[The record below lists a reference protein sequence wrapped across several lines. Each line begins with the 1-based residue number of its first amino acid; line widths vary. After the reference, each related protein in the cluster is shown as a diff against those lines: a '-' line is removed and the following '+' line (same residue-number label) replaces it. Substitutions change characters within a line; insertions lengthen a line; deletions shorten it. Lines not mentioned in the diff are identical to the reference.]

1 MPSEIELKLLLP
13 GANPK
18 TIAQTLARHPALA
31 RRPRQEKWLTNIY
44 FDTPEQALRQ
54 QRSALRLRHVADK
67 PAGHGKWLQTFKTA
81 GTSQGGLSQRG
92 EWETPVA
99 GRALDLNALEE
110 TPFHALLADDTPAA
124 SLAPCFET
132 HCHRTT
138 WLVRKRDGSTIEV
151 ALDIG
156 RIIAG
161 QQQEPMLELELEL
174 LTGPVDAL
182 FELAQSLARHIAV
195 LPSDASKAE
204 RGYALAAGHIHS
216 ATRARLESLAPGTPP
231 IVAASQSMTGM
242 YDHFT
247 RNLAALL
254 HSDQPEVVHQARVAW
269 RRWRSALRF
278 FRPWL
283 PAEPDRAGLSPLLGG
298 LCRLRDL
305 DVARTETLPH
315 WADAYIGGN
324 PGRRKSVTSAQA
336 MLNQASK
343 EARHTARLAL
353 STPGTSQVLLAHA
366 AWLYTLRQPVS
377 TTRKSKKQSTWA
389 RERMGKLQRRLAQ
402 AMDAARQPAA
412 TEEMGHDARL
422 LAKRARY
429 NIEALQGLLPRDKAK
444 RWLKAAT
451 ATQLLIGAQRDLQ
464 QAAVVLEQLGAEE
477 SLVAFLRGAA
487 AGGIKSN
494 TQ

>member
-54 QRSALRLRHVADK
+54 QRSALRLRHVAGK
-67 PAGHGKWLQTFKTA
+67 PGGHGEWLQTFKTA

-156 RIIAG
+156 NIVAG

-174 LTGPVDAL
+174 LAGPAGAL

-204 RGYALAAGHIHS
+204 RGYALAAGHIHA

-231 IVAASQSMTGM
+231 ITAASQTMTGM
-242 YDHFT
+242 YEQFT

-254 HSDQPEVVHQARVAW
+254 RSDEPEAVHQARVAW

-283 PAEPDRAGLSPLLGG
+283 PAEPDRAGLSPLLSSLG
-298 LCRLRDL
+298 RLRDL
-305 DVARTETLPH
+305 DVARTETLPR
-315 WADAYIGGN
+315 WTDAYVGGH
-324 PGRRKSVTSAQA
+324 PGRRKNIASAQA
-336 MLNQASK
+336 ILDRAGQ
-343 EARHTARLAL
+343 EARQMARLAL
-353 STPGTSQVLLAHA
+353 ATSSTGQVLLAHA
-366 AWLYTLRQPVS
+366 AWLYTLRQPANA
-377 TTRKSKKQSTWA
+377 THKGKKQSAWA
-389 RERMGKLQRRLAQ
+389 RERMEKLQRRLAR
-402 AMDAARQPAA
+402 AMHAARQPGA

-429 NIEALQGLLPRDKAK
+429 NIEAVQELLPRDKAK

-464 QAAVVLEQLGAEE
+464 EAAVVLEQLGAKE

-487 AGGIKSN
+487 AGCFKNSAR
-494 TQ
+494 

>member
-67 PAGHGKWLQTFKTA
+67 PGGHGEWLQTFKTA

-156 RIIAG
+156 KIIAG
-161 QQQEPMLELELEL
+161 QQHEPMLELELEL
-174 LTGPVDAL
+174 LTGPADAL

-216 ATRARLESLAPGTPP
+216 ATRARLEPLAPGTPP

-242 YDHFT
+242 YEQFT

-254 HSDQPEVVHQARVAW
+254 HSDEPEVVHQARVAW

-283 PAEPDRAGLSPLLGG
+283 PAEPDRAGLSPLLGSLG
-298 LCRLRDL
+298 RLRDL
-305 DVARTETLPH
+305 DVARAETLPR

-336 MLNQASK
+336 MLDQARM

-353 STPGTSQVLLAHA
+353 ATPSTGQVLLAHA
-366 AWLYTLRQPVS
+366 AWLYTLRQPAS
-377 TTRKSKKQSTWA
+377 ATRKSKKQSTWA
-389 RERMGKLQRRLAQ
+389 RERMGKLQRRLAH
-402 AMDAARQPAA
+402 AIDSARQPSA

-444 RWLKAAT
+444 RWLKEAT
-451 ATQLLIGAQRDLQ
+451 TTQLLIGAQRDLQ
-464 QAAVVLEQLGAEE
+464 QAAVVLEQLRAEE

>member
-67 PAGHGKWLQTFKTA
+67 PGGHGEWLQTFKTA

-156 RIIAG
+156 KIIAG

-231 IVAASQSMTGM
+231 IFAASQTMTGM
-242 YDHFT
+242 YDQFT

-254 HSDQPEVVHQARVAW
+254 HSDEPEVVHQARVAW

-283 PAEPDRAGLSPLLGG
+283 PAEPDRAGLSPLLGSLG
-298 LCRLRDL
+298 RLRDL
-305 DVARTETLPH
+305 DVARAETLPR
-315 WADAYIGGN
+315 WADAYIAGN
-324 PGRRKSVTSAQA
+324 AGRRKNVTSAQA
-336 MLNQASK
+336 MLDRACQ
-343 EARHTARLAL
+343 EARQMARLAL
-353 STPGTSQVLLAHA
+353 ATPSTGQVLLAHA
-366 AWLYTLRQPVS
+366 AWLYTLRQPAS
-377 TTRKSKKQSTWA
+377 ATRKSKKQSTWA
-389 RERMGKLQRRLAQ
+389 RERMDKLQRRLAQ

-412 TEEMGHDARL
+412 TEEMGHAARL
-422 LAKRARY
+422 LAKRTRY

-444 RWLKAAT
+444 RWLKEAT
-451 ATQLLIGAQRDLQ
+451 TTQLLIGAQRDLQ

-487 AGGIKSN
+487 AGSIKSN

>member
-18 TIAQTLARHPALA
+18 TIAQTLARHPTLA

-67 PAGHGKWLQTFKTA
+67 PGGHGDWLQTFKTA
-81 GTSQGGLSQRG
+81 GTSQSGLSQRG
-92 EWETPVA
+92 EWETQVA
-99 GRALDLNALEE
+99 GKALDLNALAD
-110 TPFHALLADDTPAA
+110 TPFHALLADGTPAA
-124 SLAPCFET
+124 SLDPCFET

-156 RIIAG
+156 KIIAG
-161 QQQEPMLELELEL
+161 KQQEPMLELELEL
-174 LTGPVDAL
+174 LAGPAQAL
-182 FELAQSLARHIAV
+182 FELAQSLARQVAV

-204 RGYALAAGHIHS
+204 RGYALAAGHIHA
-216 ATRARLESLAPGTPP
+216 ATRARLESLAPGTSPL
-231 IVAASQSMTGM
+231 IAASQTMTGM
-242 YDHFT
+242 YEQFT

-254 HSDQPEVVHQARVAW
+254 HSDEPEVVHQTRVAW
-269 RRWRSALRF
+269 RRWRSALRL

-283 PAEPDRAGLSPLLGG
+283 PSEPDRAGLGPLLDNLG
-298 LCRLRDL
+298 RLRDL

-315 WADAYIGGN
+315 WADVYMGGN
-324 PGRRKSVTSAQA
+324 PGRRKNVTSAQA
-336 MLNQASK
+336 LLDQARM
-343 EARHTARLAL
+343 EARQTVRRSIGTP
-353 STPGTSQVLLAHA
+353 STGQVLLSHA
-366 AWLYTLRQPVS
+366 AWLYALRQSVNA
-377 TTRKSKKQSTWA
+377 TGKGKKHSAWA
-389 RERMGKLQRRLAQ
+389 RERMDKLQRRLAH
-402 AMDAARQPAA
+402 AIDAARQPSA

-464 QAAVVLEQLGAEE
+464 QAAVVLQQLGAEE
-477 SLVAFLRGAA
+477 SLVSFLRGAA
-487 AGGIKSN
+487 AGGSKSN
-494 TQ
+494 TR